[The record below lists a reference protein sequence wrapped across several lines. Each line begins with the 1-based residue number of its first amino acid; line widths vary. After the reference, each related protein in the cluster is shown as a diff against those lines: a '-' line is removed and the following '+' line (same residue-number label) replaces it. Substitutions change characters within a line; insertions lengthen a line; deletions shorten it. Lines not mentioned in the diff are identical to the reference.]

1 MGAPNR
7 WGNMWPV
14 NPLMCLVPSRLNCG
28 KRKTR
33 LQEPSRSIAQWTIG
47 TFRVDNVIT
56 LKSEIIWTGDLGS
69 PEALKVAM
77 DILGLLLCIYLKSI
91 HEVQRL
97 ISTGLRDIHNRIK
110 DERIIYSVHVHV
122 WHADCEQ
129 NVHSK
134 VTKRLWIN
142 FVSVILKKMDIE
154 IRKSLD
160 ISAKFT
166 TKPLNTFFFWPQ
178 KSLKALQLMNKF
190 KEWNEWVNTWL
201 FRQFCVQ
208 EFHADTK
215 TSRAGIAEG

>member
-1 MGAPNR
+1 MDR
-7 WGNMWPV
+7 WPG
-14 NPLMCLVPSRLNCG
+14 VPKPTC
-28 KRKTR
+28 
-33 LQEPSRSIAQWTIG
+33 Q
-47 TFRVDNVIT
+47 
-56 LKSEIIWTGDLGS
+56 
-69 PEALKVAM
+69 EALTVAM

-142 FVSVILKKMDIE
+142 FVSVILKKMDIK

-166 TKPLNTFFFWPQ
+166 TKSLNTFFFWPQ

-190 KEWNEWVNTWL
+190 KAWNEWVNTWI

>member
-1 MGAPNR
+1 MEMGAPNR
-7 WGNMWPV
+7 WGNMWRV

-56 LKSEIIWTGDLGS
+56 LKSEIIWTDDLGS

-97 ISTGLRDIHNRIK
+97 ISTGLRDIHNQIK
-110 DERIIYSVHVHV
+110 DERIILSVHVHV

-134 VTKRLWIN
+134 VTERLWIN
-142 FVSVILKKMDIE
+142 FVSVIFKKMDIK

-166 TKPLNTFFFWPQ
+166 TKSLNMFFFWPQ

-190 KEWNEWVNTWL
+190 KAWNEWVNTWR

-215 TSRAGIAEG
+215 EG

>member
-1 MGAPNR
+1 MDR
-7 WGNMWPV
+7 WPG
-14 NPLMCLVPSRLNCG
+14 VPKPTC
-28 KRKTR
+28 
-33 LQEPSRSIAQWTIG
+33 Q
-47 TFRVDNVIT
+47 
-56 LKSEIIWTGDLGS
+56 
-69 PEALKVAM
+69 EALTVAM

-129 NVHSK
+129 NLHSK

-142 FVSVILKKMDIE
+142 LVSVILKKMDIE

-166 TKPLNTFFFWPQ
+166 TKSLNTFFFGLKNPW
-178 KSLKALQLMNKF
+178 KHCSLRTNLKRGTSGSTLDFFDNFVSKNSTQIVQIRKLHELALQRGKLGR
-190 KEWNEWVNTWL
+190 L
-201 FRQFCVQ
+201 
-208 EFHADTK
+208 
-215 TSRAGIAEG
+215 